1 MTNIHPTAIVAPK
14 AELGQNVTIGPFTII
29 EANTIIDDN
38 TTIASHV
45 LVASGARIGKNC
57 KIHKGTVVGTPAQ
70 DLKFAGEATTLEIG
84 DRTEIREF
92 CTLNRGTK
100 DRLKSVIGS
109 DCFLLA
115 YCHVAHDCRLGNHII
130 LANGVQLGGHVTI
143 EDWVIIGGL
152 SGVHQFCH
160 IGQHTIV
167 GGHFRVTQD
176 VPPYITAAGEPLGYA
191 GINSIGLRRRGF
203 NQSQLSAIKN
213 TYRLLYRSKLN
224 RSQAI
229 ARIKAE
235 LEPTPEVVNILNF
248 IENSKRGLI

>member
-14 AELGQNVTIGPFTII
+14 AEIGQNVTIGPFTII
-29 EANTIIDDN
+29 EENTVIDDN

-115 YCHVAHDCRLGNHII
+115 YCHVAHDCWLGNHII

-152 SGVHQFCH
+152 SGVHQFCR
-160 IGQHTIV
+160 IGQHTII

-176 VPPYITAAGEPLGYA
+176 VPPYLTAAGEPLSYA

-203 NQSQLSAIKN
+203 NQSQLSIIKN

-224 RSQAI
+224 RSQAV

-235 LEPTPEVVNILNF
+235 LEQTPEVLNILNF
-248 IENSKRGLI
+248 IEKSKRGII